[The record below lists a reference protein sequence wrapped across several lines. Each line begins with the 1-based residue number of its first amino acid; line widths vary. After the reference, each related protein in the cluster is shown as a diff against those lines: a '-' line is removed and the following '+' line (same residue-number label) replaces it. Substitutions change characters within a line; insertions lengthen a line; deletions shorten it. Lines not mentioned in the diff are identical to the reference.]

1 MSRNAWYLITLAV
14 LGFLMLPALSERLR
28 AVRRAVGALAV
39 FWVSLNLWGTASY
52 LLGFTARVPQG
63 AQIAWV
69 VVPPLFMVAAWL
81 AWDKRERPPQSGS
94 FTRPR

>member
-14 LGFLMLPALSERLR
+14 LGFLVLPSLTERLR

-39 FWVSLNLWGTASY
+39 YWVSLNLWGTACY
-52 LLGFTARVPQG
+52 LLGVSPRLPQG

-69 VVPPLFMVAAWL
+69 IVPPFFAVVAWL
-81 AWDKRERPPQSGS
+81 AWDQRA
-94 FTRPR
+94 RPRA